1 MMSSTL
7 ISRSMKI
14 FSFLAVIAMV
24 IMALFADYLLKI
36 AGSKTSILNRY
47 FIGGMIVY
55 SLTAFVWYF
64 VLRNI
69 KFSLAN
75 LFYSLFTV
83 LISVGIGAMVFRE
96 RLGSIEILAVL
107 MALASIVLLF
117 RFA

>member
-1 MMSSTL
+1 MFVM
-7 ISRSMKI
+7 
-14 FSFLAVIAMV
+14 VAMA
-24 IMALFADYLLKI
+24 IFADYLLKI
-36 AGSKTSILNRY
+36 AGSKSSILNRY
-47 FIGGMIVY
+47 FVGGMIVY

-83 LISVGIGAMVFRE
+83 LMSVGIGVMVFRE
-96 RLGSIEILAVL
+96 KLGSIEILAIL
-107 MALASIVLLF
+107 MALASIIFLF